1 MQKFNFEKEK
11 LTEIKIVFKNF
22 TKSFLSSNLRDRWN
36 TLFDDHLKNWSKINP
51 WDLWKTGNSLFFQT
65 WEKSIMEIV
74 TFFNSES
81 IKKFYIIGLGHSM
94 PFFEIIGIDD
104 LNNFIKNK
112 CITKNGLYWLEGLII
127 TENKNIAFGKNH
139 DGEILLFKK

>member
-1 MQKFNFEKEK
+1 
-11 LTEIKIVFKNF
+11 
-22 TKSFLSSNLRDRWN
+22 
-36 TLFDDHLKNWSKINP
+36 
-51 WDLWKTGNSLFFQT
+51 
-65 WEKSIMEIV
+65 MEIV

-81 IKKFYIIGLGHSM
+81 IKKFYIIGLGHST

-127 TENKNIAFGKNH
+127 TENKNLAFRKNH
-139 DGEILLFKK
+139 DEDVILFKK